1 MVECYHSTISS
12 VEKKEEAKAKHEEN
26 IIAEEVLKG
35 KVQEELNFQEMKLQ
49 IKSKEYQKTDKIVN
63 EERVNVKLRKLI
75 ITKFN
80 GKSLDWF
87 CFESK
92 INKTEIGAMSKFSY
106 LKDFLILRLG
116 LLIDDLPFTSE
127 GCSRTKSIL
136 RSKFGKLTEIA
147 AAHIQCITLLPV
159 IQNSHSNRI
168 HENR

>member
-12 VEKKEEAKAKHEEN
+12 VEEKEEAKAKHEEN

-35 KVQEELNFQEMKLQ
+35 KVQEELKIQEMKLQ
-49 IKSKEYQKTDKIVN
+49 IKSKECQKTDKIVN

-75 ITKFN
+75 ITKFD
-80 GKSLDWF
+80 GKYLDWF

-92 INKTEIGAMSKFSY
+92 INKTEISAMSKFSY

-116 LLIDDLPFTSE
+116 LLIDGLPFTSE
-127 GCSRTKSIL
+127 GCSRTKS